1 MKITYWK
8 TALGTALSAGLI
20 AAPLTAVPAAAL
32 EVSPAAAGTSPVV
45 INEVY
50 LSGGSA
56 GAAYKNKFVELYN
69 TSDAPVALDGW
80 SVQYRSASGTTAPS
94 TTAPLT
100 GTIAGKGYYL
110 LKGGSN
116 GTVGLDL
123 PAADATAT
131 GFNPAGAGGTIVLA
145 KQSAALNPLA
155 TGSVVEPASVADLLG
170 YGTSNTFETQ
180 AAPAPSGNTD
190 VKSMNRSGGADS
202 NNNSADFALNAAI
215 TPKAANGVADPGPV
229 DPPVDPGPGT
239 PPAAKTIAEIQGT
252 GNASPIAGTSVTT
265 RGKVT
270 AAFPTGGFAGFY
282 LQTPGTGGD
291 LTPANHTASDAIFVY
306 APSAVGSVQIGDYL
320 EVTGDVA
327 EYYGMTQLNVSGTA
341 GVTELTEAAP
351 EVKATGFSLPAG
363 EAFRESLEGMLLTPQ
378 GPVTVADN
386 FSLNQYGE
394 IGLAGGTTPLEQ
406 PTAVAPF
413 GSAEYTAT
421 IAANAARGIKLD
433 DGASTNFLKDAT
445 TKALTLP
452 YLTAADHVRVGAPV
466 TFKTNVVLSYA
477 NNSWKFQPL
486 TQLTA
491 ANAATVQPAGF
502 GATRAEAP
510 AAVGGNLKLASFNVL
525 NYFPTTG
532 DTIAGCKFYTDRAG
546 NPITVSGGCNVRGAA
561 NAENFKRQQ
570 DKIVAA
576 ISKSGADVVTLMEVE
591 NSAQFG
597 KNRDDALSKLVDA
610 LNIATP
616 GIWDYVRTPANAP
629 PLADE
634 DMIRTAFIYKK
645 AAAEPVGESIIHNDT
660 VAFASARKPLAQVF
674 KPVGAADDKKFIAIA
689 NHFKSKGSAATPD
702 DTDKGQGAS
711 NLARTAQAQSLLAF
725 SEELQKSKGTDKV
738 FLIGDFNSYAKED
751 PINVLT
757 GAGYVNQDE
766 KAKNADGSAKHSYLF
781 GGLVGSLDHILASPA
796 ANAAVTGAD
805 IWNINSVESV
815 ALEYSRYN
823 NNVTDYYAADQ
834 FRASDHDPVVV
845 GLNLPATPASVELN
859 FLGINDFHGR
869 IDSNTVFFA
878 GTIEKL
884 RAAAAPGATAFI
896 SAGDNIGASL
906 FASAIA
912 KDQPTID
919 VLNAL
924 DLRTSAVGNHEFD
937 GGWADLRDRVTAG
950 GSNAKFPYLGANV
963 YAKGTTTPVL
973 PEYAVLDMNGVKVAV
988 IGTVTQEVPSLV
1000 TPAGISDLE
1009 FGDPVDAINRVAAKI
1024 KAGKLADVIIVENHD
1039 GAGSGAPD
1047 GATLD
1052 QEVAAGGPFAKM
1064 VQKVS
1069 PDVAAIF
1076 NGHTHKQYAWD
1087 APVLDSAGQPTGRT
1101 RPIVQTGNYGEFI
1114 GQIQL
1119 TVDTKTMAVTG
1130 YKAGNVQ
1137 RTTSAAQ
1144 PAADLVATYPR
1155 VAAVK
1160 AIVDK
1165 ALADAAVVGNQPVGK
1180 VTADITTAFAGSPAV
1195 RDDRASES
1203 TLGNLVA
1210 DSLVDAL
1217 KAPELGAAEIGV
1229 VNPGGLRNELYYAP
1243 DGTITYAE
1251 ANAVLP
1257 FVNNLWTT
1265 SLSGAQFKT
1274 LLEQQWQTNPDGTVP
1289 SRAYQQ
1295 LGLSKNVNYTYDA
1308 ARAAGDRITSI
1319 RVNGALIDPAKSYRI
1334 GTFNFLATGGDNFR
1348 IFKEGAGTKD
1358 SGLVDRDAWI
1368 KYLQGHNPVA
1378 PDFARR
1384 SVAVV
1389 NTTAAEVRGG
1399 DSVTLAVSKLD
1410 LTSLGSPV
1418 NASLRAEFTDAA
1430 GTVTSLG
1437 TVPVSGGAAAVSVSV
1452 PSGAA
1457 AGTATLALT
1466 AVESGTVVK
1475 ADVRVA
1481 ASVPVPPKCTA
1492 PVKPTRPSDIVGQ
1505 VNYGTAMAAFRKCL
1519 KG

>member
-1 MKITYWK
+1 MKLTPWK
-8 TALGTALSAGLI
+8 TALGTALSAALL
-20 AAPLTAVPAAAL
+20 AAPLAAVPANAV
-32 EVSPAAAGTSPVV
+32 EVSPAANGASPVV
-45 INEVY
+45 INEAY
-50 LSGGSA
+50 LSGGSS
-56 GAAYKNKFVELYN
+56 GAAFKNKFVELYN
-69 TSDAPVALDGW
+69 SSEAPVSLEGW
-80 SVQYRSASGTTAPS
+80 SLQYRSASGMGAPS
-94 TTAPLT
+94 AVAALSGSIP
-100 GTIAGKGYYL
+100 AKGFYL
-110 LKGGSN
+110 LQGGSN
-116 GTVGLDL
+116 GTAGADL

-131 GFNPAGAGGTIVLA
+131 GFNPAGGGGTIVLA
-145 KQSAALNPLA
+145 RQAAAINPLPI
-155 TGSVVEPASVADLLG
+155 GSVIEPANVADLLG

-180 AAPAPSGNTD
+180 AAAAPSGNTD
-190 VKSMNRSGGADS
+190 VKSLNRSSGADT
-202 NNNSADFALNAAI
+202 NNNSADTTLNATI
-215 TPKAANGVADPGPV
+215 TPKTANGAAPGPV
-229 DPPVDPGPGT
+229 HPPVDPGPGT
-239 PPAAKTIAEIQGT
+239 PPATKTIAEIQGD
-252 GNASPIAGTSVTT
+252 GAASPLTGTTVVT

-270 AAFPTGGFAGFY
+270 ATFPTGGFAGY
-282 LQTPGTGGD
+282 YIQTAGTGGD
-291 LTPANHTASDAIFVY
+291 LTPANHTASDALFVY
-306 APSAVGSVQIGDYL
+306 SPSTVGDVQIGDYV
-320 EVTGDVA
+320 ETTGAVS
-327 EYYGMTQLNVSGTA
+327 EFFGMTQLTVA
-341 GVTELTEAAP
+341 APADLKKLTEAAP
-351 EVKATGFSLPAG
+351 EVKATGFALPAD

-378 GPVTVADN
+378 GPVNVADN

-394 IGLAGGTTPLEQ
+394 IGLAGGTTPLAQ

-413 GSAEYTAT
+413 GSAEYTAAA
-421 IAANAARGIKLD
+421 AANAARGIKLD
-433 DGASTNFLKDAT
+433 DGATTNFLKDAAA
-445 TKALTLP
+445 KAQPLP
-452 YLTAADHVRVGAPV
+452 YLTASDPVRVGSPV

-477 NNSWKFQPL
+477 NSAWKFQPL

-491 ANAATVQPAGF
+491 ANAATVQPASF
-502 GATRAEAP
+502 GATRANAP

-532 DTIAGCKFYTDRAG
+532 DQVAGCTFYPDRDG
-546 NPITVSGGCNVRGAA
+546 NPITVKGGCDVRGAA

-570 DKIVAA
+570 EKIVAA

-597 KNRDDALSKLVDA
+597 KNRDDALAKLVEA

-634 DMIRTAFIYKK
+634 DMIRTAFIFKK
-645 AAAEPVGESIIHNDT
+645 AAAEPLGESIIHNDT
-660 VAFASARKPLAQVF
+660 VAFASARKPMAQVF
-674 KPVGAADDKKFIAIA
+674 KPVGASDDKKFIAIA
-689 NHFKSKGSAATPD
+689 NHFKSKGSAATPE

-711 NLARTAQAQSLLAF
+711 NLARTAQARSLLAF
-725 SEELQKSKGTDKV
+725 SDELQKSKGTDKV

-823 NNVTDYYAADQ
+823 NNVTDYYVPDQ

-845 GLNLPATPASVELN
+845 GLNLPLTPASVELN

-884 RAAAAPGATAFI
+884 RDAAAPGATAFI

-906 FASAIA
+906 FASAVA

-924 DLRTSAVGNHEFD
+924 ELRTSAVGNHEFD

-950 GSNAKFPYLGANV
+950 GTNAKFPYLGANV
-963 YAKGTTTPVL
+963 YKKGTTEPVL
-973 PEYAVLDMNGVKVAV
+973 PEYTVLDMNGVKVAV

-1000 TPAGISDLE
+1000 TPAGIADLE
-1009 FGDPVDAINRVAAKI
+1009 FGDPVDAINRAAAKI
-1024 KAGKLADVIIVENHD
+1024 KADKLADVIIVENHD
-1039 GAGSGAPD
+1039 GAGSGAPE
-1047 GATLD
+1047 GATLE
-1052 QEVAAGGPFAKM
+1052 QEVAAGGPFARM
-1064 VQKVS
+1064 VQKVT

-1076 NGHTHKQYAWD
+1076 NGHTHKQYSWD
-1087 APVLDSAGQPTGRT
+1087 APVLDPAGQPTGKT
-1101 RPIVQTGNYGEFI
+1101 RPVVQTGNYGEFI

-1119 TVDTKTMAVTG
+1119 TVDTKTMAVTS

-1144 PAADLVATYPR
+1144 PEADLVAKYPR

-1160 AIVDK
+1160 TIVDK

-1210 DSLVDAL
+1210 DSLVDSL

-1265 SLSGAQFKT
+1265 SLTGAQFKT
-1274 LLEQQWQTNPDGTVP
+1274 LLEQQWQTNADGTVP
-1289 SRAYQQ
+1289 SRAYLQ

-1308 ARAAGDRITSI
+1308 ARAAGDRVTSI

-1334 GTFNFLATGGDNFR
+1334 GTFSFLATGGDNFR
-1348 IFKEGAGTKD
+1348 IFTQGANTKD
-1358 SGLVDRDAWI
+1358 TGLVDRDAWI
-1368 KYLQGHNPVA
+1368 TYLRTHNPVS

-1389 NTTAAEVRGG
+1389 NSTAAEVKGG
-1399 DSVTLAVSKLD
+1399 DSITLAVSKLD

-1418 NASLRAEFTDAA
+1418 NASLRAEFTDAN
-1430 GTVTSLG
+1430 GTVTALG
-1437 TVPVSGGAAAVSVSV
+1437 TVPVSAGTATVDVKV
-1452 PSGAA
+1452 PAGAA
-1457 AGTATLALT
+1457 AGTGTLVLT

-1475 ADVRVA
+1475 AAVLVA
-1481 ASVPVPPKCTA
+1481 ASTPVPPKCTP
-1492 PVKPTRPSDIVGQ
+1492 PVKPHRPADVVGQ
-1505 VNYGTAMAAFRKCL
+1505 ANYGQAMAAYRKCL

>member
-1 MKITYWK
+1 MKQTPWK
-8 TALGTALSAGLI
+8 SVLGTALSAALI
-20 AAPLTAVPAAAL
+20 AAPLAAAPAHAV
-32 EVSPAAAGTSPVV
+32 EASPAATGTSPVV
-45 INEVY
+45 INEAY
-50 LSGGSA
+50 LSGGSS
-56 GAAYKNKFVELYN
+56 GAAFKNKFVELYN
-69 TSDAPVALDGW
+69 SSDTPVSLDGW
-80 SVQYRSASGTTAPS
+80 SLQYRSATGTGAPS
-94 TTAPLT
+94 SVAALSGSIP
-100 GTIAGKGYYL
+100 AQGYYL

-116 GTVGLDL
+116 GTAGADL

-131 GFNPAGAGGTIVLA
+131 GFNPAGGGGTIVLA
-145 KQSAALNPLA
+145 KQSAALNPLP
-155 TGSVVEPASVADLLG
+155 TGSVIEPANVADMLG

-180 AAPAPSGNTD
+180 AAAAPSGNTD
-190 VKSMNRSGGADS
+190 VKSLNRSNGADT
-202 NNNSADFALNAAI
+202 NNNSADLALNAAI
-215 TPKAANGVADPGPV
+215 TPKAANGTADPGPV
-229 DPPVDPGPGT
+229 DPPADPGT
-239 PPAAKTIAEIQGT
+239 PPATKTIAEIQGT
-252 GNASPIAGTSVTT
+252 GAASPLAGSTVTT
-265 RGKVT
+265 RGRVT
-270 AAFPTGGFAGFY
+270 ATFPTGGFAGY
-282 LQTPGTGGD
+282 YVQTAGTGGD
-291 LTPANHTASDAIFVY
+291 LTPANHTASDAVFVY
-306 APSAVGSVQIGDYL
+306 SPSTVDSVRTGDYVEL
-320 EVTGDVA
+320 TGAVS
-327 EYYGMTQLNVSGTA
+327 EFFGMTQLTVA
-341 GVTELTEAAP
+341 AAADLKKLTEAAP
-351 EVKATGFSLPAG
+351 EVKATGFALPAD

-394 IGLAGGTTPLEQ
+394 IGLAGGTTALEQ

-421 IAANAARGIKLD
+421 VAANAARGIKLD
-433 DGASTNFLKDAT
+433 DGATTNFLKDAA
-445 TKALTLP
+445 TKAQVLPFLT
-452 YLTAADHVRVGAPV
+452 TDDHVRVGAPV

-477 NNSWKFQPL
+477 NNAWKFQPL

-491 ANAATVQPAGF
+491 ANADTVQPASF
-502 GATRAEAP
+502 GATRADSP

-532 DTIAGCKFYTDRAG
+532 DQVAGCTFYPDRDG
-546 NPITVSGGCNVRGAA
+546 NPITVKGGCDVRGAA

-597 KNRDDALSKLVDA
+597 KNRDDALAKLVDA

-634 DMIRTAFIYKK
+634 DMIRTAFIFKK
-645 AAAEPVGESIIHNDT
+645 ATAEPVGESIIHNDT

-725 SEELQKSKGTDKV
+725 SDELQKSKGTDKV

-766 KAKNADGSAKHSYLF
+766 KAQNADGSAKHSYLF

-823 NNVTDYYAADQ
+823 NNVTDYYTPDQ

-845 GLNLPATPASVELN
+845 GLNLPVTPASVELN

-937 GGWADLRDRVTAG
+937 GGWADLRDRVSAG
-950 GSNAKFPYLGANV
+950 GTNAKFPFLGANV

-973 PEYAVLDMNGVKVAV
+973 PEYTVLDMNGVKVAV

-1000 TPAGISDLE
+1000 TPSGIADLA

-1024 KAGKLADVIIVENHD
+1024 KADKVADVIIVENHD
-1039 GAGSGAPD
+1039 GAGSGAPE
-1047 GATLD
+1047 GATLE

-1064 VQKVS
+1064 VQKVT

-1119 TVDTKTMAVTG
+1119 TVDTKTMSVTG

-1144 PAADLVATYPR
+1144 PAADLVAQYPR

-1160 AIVDK
+1160 TIVDK

-1180 VTADITTAFAGSPAV
+1180 VTADITTAFGGSPAV

-1251 ANAVLP
+1251 ANSVLP

-1265 SLSGAQFKT
+1265 SLTGAQFKT

-1319 RVNGALIDPAKSYRI
+1319 RINGALVDPAQSYRI

-1368 KYLQGHNPVA
+1368 KYLQTHNPVS

-1389 NTTAAEVRGG
+1389 NTTAAEVKSGE
-1399 DSVTLAVSKLD
+1399 SVTLAVSKLD

-1418 NASLRAEFTDAA
+1418 NTSLRAEFTDAA
-1430 GTVTSLG
+1430 GALTSLG
-1437 TVPVSGGAAAVSVSV
+1437 SVPVSAGAAMVDVKV
-1452 PSGAA
+1452 PAGAA
-1457 AGTATLALT
+1457 AGAGTLVLT

-1475 ADVRVA
+1475 TAVLVA
-1481 ASVPVPPKCTA
+1481 ASTPVPPKCIP
-1492 PVKPTRPSDIVGQ
+1492 PVKPARPADVVGQ
-1505 VNYGTAMAAFRKCL
+1505 VNYGTAMAAYRKCL

>member
-1 MKITYWK
+1 MHLNTWK
-8 TALGTALSAGLI
+8 LTLGTALSAGLI
-20 AAPLTAVPAAAL
+20 AAPLAAVPAAA
-32 EVSPAAAGTSPVV
+32 EVSAAAGTSPVV
-45 INEVY
+45 INEAY
-50 LSGGSA
+50 LSGGSS

-69 TSDAPVALDGW
+69 SSDAPVSLDGW
-80 SVQYRSASGTTAPS
+80 SVQYRSATGTAAPS
-94 TTAPLT
+94 GVAALSGSIP
-100 GTIAGKGYYL
+100 AKGYYL
-110 LKGGSN
+110 VLGASN
-116 GTVGLDL
+116 GTNGADL
-123 PAADATAT
+123 PAPDLV
-131 GFNPAGAGGTIVLA
+131 AGALNFGGSGGTIVLA
-145 KQSAALNPLA
+145 KQPTAVGLS
-155 TGSVVEPASVADLLG
+155 TGSVVEPVGVADLLG
-170 YGTSNTFETQ
+170 YGSSNTFETKAA
-180 AAPAPSGNTD
+180 AAPASNTD
-190 VKSMNRSGGADS
+190 VKSLNRTGGADS
-202 NNNSADFALNAAI
+202 NSNAADFTLSAAI
-215 TPKAANGVADPGPV
+215 TPTSSGGTAPDPTPSPDPVAR
-229 DPPVDPGPGT
+229 
-239 PPAAKTIAEIQGT
+239 TIAEIQGT
-252 GNASPIAGTSVTT
+252 GTASPLAGATVTT
-265 RGKVT
+265 KGKVT
-270 AAFPTGGFAGFY
+270 AAFPTGGLNGYY

-291 LTPANHTASDAIFVY
+291 LSATNHSASDGIFVY
-306 APSAVGSVQIGDYL
+306 SPATVGSVQAGDYVQ
-320 EVTGDVA
+320 VTGTVA
-327 EYYGMTQLNVSGTA
+327 EYYGMTQLNVTA
-341 GVTELTEAAP
+341 AAGLTKLSEAAP
-351 EVKATGFSLPAG
+351 EVKPTIFTLPAG
-363 EAFRESLEGMLLTPQ
+363 EAFRESLEGMLLAPQ
-378 GPVTVADN
+378 GPMTVSDN
-386 FSLNQYGE
+386 YSLNQYGE
-394 IGLAGGTTPLEQ
+394 IGLAGGTTALEQ
-406 PTAVAPF
+406 PTAVAPY
-413 GSAEYTAT
+413 GSAEY
-421 IAANAARGIKLD
+421 AAVVADNAARGIKLD
-433 DGASTNFLKDAT
+433 DGSSTNFLKDAT
-445 TKALTLP
+445 TKAEVLP
-452 YLTAADHVRVGAPV
+452 YLTTADPVRVGSPV
-466 TFKTNVVLSYA
+466 SFTTNVVLGYA

-486 TQLTA
+486 THLTE
-491 ANAATVQPAGF
+491 ANKATVQPARF
-502 GATRAEAP
+502 GATRTEAP

-532 DTIAGCKFYTDRAG
+532 DQIAGCKFYTDRAG

-561 NAENFKRQQ
+561 NAGNFKRQQ

-591 NSAQFG
+591 NSAQCG
-597 KNRDDALSKLVDA
+597 KDRDDALAKLVEA
-610 LNIATP
+610 LNIPTP

-660 VAFASARKPLAQVF
+660 IAFASARKPMAQLF

-702 DTDKGQGAS
+702 
-711 NLARTAQAQSLLAF
+711 
-725 SEELQKSKGTDKV
+725 GTDKV

-757 GAGYVNQDE
+757 GAGYINQDE

-823 NNVTDYYAADQ
+823 NNVTDYYAPDQ

-845 GLNLPATPASVELN
+845 GLNLPVTPASVELN

-896 SAGDNIGASL
+896 SAGDDIGASL
-906 FASAIA
+906 FASALA

-937 GGWADLRDRVTAG
+937 GGWADLRDRVIAG
-950 GSNAKFPYLGANV
+950 GNNAKFDYLGANV
-963 YAKGTTTPVL
+963 YKKGTTEPAL
-973 PEYAVLDMNGVKVAV
+973 PEYTVLEMNGIKVAV

-1000 TPAGISDLE
+1000 TPAGITDLE
-1009 FGDPVDAINRVAAKI
+1009 FGDPVDAINRVAANI
-1024 KAGKLADVIIVENHD
+1024 KADKLADVIIVENHD
-1039 GAGSGAPD
+1039 GAGSGTPE
-1047 GATLD
+1047 GATLE

-1064 VQKVS
+1064 VTEVT

-1087 APVLDSAGQPTGRT
+1087 APVLDSAGQPTGKT

-1119 TVDTKTMAVTG
+1119 TIDTKTMSVTG

-1144 PAADLVATYPR
+1144 PAADLVAQYPR

-1180 VTADITTAFAGSPAV
+1180 VTADITTAYAGSPAV

-1265 SLSGAQFKT
+1265 SLTGAQFKT

-1289 SRAYQQ
+1289 SRAYLQ

-1308 ARAAGDRITSI
+1308 ARPAGDRITSV
-1319 RVNGALIDPAKSYRI
+1319 RVNGDLLDPAKSYRV
-1334 GTFNFLATGGDNFR
+1334 GTFSFLATGGDNFR
-1348 IFKEGAGTKD
+1348 IFTAGTNTRD

-1368 KYLQGHNPVA
+1368 GYLQKSSPVS

-1384 SVAVV
+1384 SVAVT
-1389 NTTAAEVRGG
+1389 NTTADGVKPGEPI
-1399 DSVTLAVSKLD
+1399 TLTVSKLD

-1418 NASLRAEFTDAA
+1418 NTALEASFTDAA
-1430 GTVTSLG
+1430 GKVTPLG
-1437 TVPVSGGAAAVSVSV
+1437 TVPVAAGAAPVDLAV
-1452 PSGAA
+1452 PAGAA
-1457 AGTATLALT
+1457 EGA
-1466 AVESGTVVK
+1466 
-1475 ADVRVA
+1475 
-1481 ASVPVPPKCTA
+1481 
-1492 PVKPTRPSDIVGQ
+1492 
-1505 VNYGTAMAAFRKCL
+1505 
-1519 KG
+1519 

>member
-50 LSGGSA
+50 LSGGS
-56 GAAYKNKFVELYN
+56 
-69 TSDAPVALDGW
+69 T
-80 SVQYRSASGTTAPS
+80 
-94 TTAPLT
+94 
-100 GTIAGKGYYL
+100 
-110 LKGGSN
+110 

-145 KQSAALNPLA
+145 KQSTALNPLA
-155 TGSVVEPASVADLLG
+155 TGSVVEPANVADLLG

-180 AAPAPSGNTD
+180 AATAPSGNTD
-190 VKSMNRSGGADS
+190 VKSMNRSGAADS
-202 NNNSADFALNAAI
+202 NNNAADFALNAAI

-229 DPPVDPGPGT
+229 DPGPVT
-239 PPAAKTIAEIQGT
+239 PPALKSIAEIQGT
-252 GNASPIAGTSVTT
+252 GTASPLAGTSVTT

-341 GVTELTEAAP
+341 GVTKLTEAAP
-351 EVKATGFSLPAG
+351 EVKATGFSLPAD

-406 PTAVAPF
+406 PTAVAAY
-413 GSAEYTAT
+413 GSPEYTAT
-421 IAANAARGIKLD
+421 VAANAARGIKLD
-433 DGASTNFLKDAT
+433 DGSSTNFLKDAT
-445 TKALTLP
+445 TKAEVLP
-452 YLTAADHVRVGAPV
+452 YLTTADPVRVGSPV
-466 TFKTNVVLSYA
+466 SFTTNVVLGYA

-491 ANAATVQPAGF
+491 ANADTVQPAGF

-532 DTIAGCKFYTDRAG
+532 DQISGCTFYPDRDG

-597 KNRDDALSKLVDA
+597 KDRDDALAKLVEA
-610 LNIATP
+610 LNIPTP
-616 GIWDYVRTPANAP
+616 GIWDYVRSPANAP

-645 AAAEPVGESIIHNDT
+645 AVAEPVGESIIHNDT

-674 KPVGAADDKKFIAIA
+674 KPVGASDDKKFIAIA

-702 DTDKGQGAS
+702 DTDKGQGNS

-725 SEELQKSKGTDKV
+725 SNSLQQDKGTDKV
-738 FLIGDFNSYAKED
+738 FLIGDFNSYGKED

-757 GAGYVNQDE
+757 GAGYVNQDD
-766 KAKNADGSAKHSYLF
+766 KARNPDGSAKHSYLF

-796 ANAAVTGAD
+796 ANAVVTGAD

-823 NNVTDYYAADQ
+823 NNVTDYYAPNQ

-845 GLNLPATPASVELN
+845 GLDLPAAPASVDLN
-859 FLGINDFHGR
+859 LLNINDFHGR
-869 IDSNTVFFA
+869 IDTNTVQVA

-884 RAAAAPGATAFI
+884 RAAAAPGATAFL

-906 FASAIA
+906 FASAVA

-924 DLRTSAVGNHEFD
+924 ELKASAVGNHEFD
-937 GGWADLRDRVTAG
+937 GGWADLRDRVIAG
-950 GSNAKFPYLGANV
+950 GSNAKFP
-963 YAKGTTTPVL
+963 
-973 PEYAVLDMNGVKVAV
+973 
-988 IGTVTQEVPSLV
+988 
-1000 TPAGISDLE
+1000 
-1009 FGDPVDAINRVAAKI
+1009 
-1024 KAGKLADVIIVENHD
+1024 
-1039 GAGSGAPD
+1039 
-1047 GATLD
+1047 
-1052 QEVAAGGPFAKM
+1052 
-1064 VQKVS
+1064 
-1069 PDVAAIF
+1069 
-1076 NGHTHKQYAWD
+1076 
-1087 APVLDSAGQPTGRT
+1087 
-1101 RPIVQTGNYGEFI
+1101 
-1114 GQIQL
+1114 
-1119 TVDTKTMAVTG
+1119 
-1130 YKAGNVQ
+1130 
-1137 RTTSAAQ
+1137 
-1144 PAADLVATYPR
+1144 
-1155 VAAVK
+1155 
-1160 AIVDK
+1160 
-1165 ALADAAVVGNQPVGK
+1165 
-1180 VTADITTAFAGSPAV
+1180 
-1195 RDDRASES
+1195 
-1203 TLGNLVA
+1203 
-1210 DSLVDAL
+1210 
-1217 KAPELGAAEIGV
+1217 
-1229 VNPGGLRNELYYAP
+1229 
-1243 DGTITYAE
+1243 
-1251 ANAVLP
+1251 
-1257 FVNNLWTT
+1257 
-1265 SLSGAQFKT
+1265 
-1274 LLEQQWQTNPDGTVP
+1274 
-1289 SRAYQQ
+1289 
-1295 LGLSKNVNYTYDA
+1295 
-1308 ARAAGDRITSI
+1308 
-1319 RVNGALIDPAKSYRI
+1319 
-1334 GTFNFLATGGDNFR
+1334 
-1348 IFKEGAGTKD
+1348 
-1358 SGLVDRDAWI
+1358 
-1368 KYLQGHNPVA
+1368 
-1378 PDFARR
+1378 
-1384 SVAVV
+1384 
-1389 NTTAAEVRGG
+1389 
-1399 DSVTLAVSKLD
+1399 
-1410 LTSLGSPV
+1410 
-1418 NASLRAEFTDAA
+1418 
-1430 GTVTSLG
+1430 
-1437 TVPVSGGAAAVSVSV
+1437 
-1452 PSGAA
+1452 
-1457 AGTATLALT
+1457 
-1466 AVESGTVVK
+1466 
-1475 ADVRVA
+1475 
-1481 ASVPVPPKCTA
+1481 
-1492 PVKPTRPSDIVGQ
+1492 
-1505 VNYGTAMAAFRKCL
+1505 
-1519 KG
+1519 